1 MRIQFLPQYV
11 HVFQWEGDLA
21 EIVEF
26 CEVETMVPVGTNQRS
41 ANPRVLHLCLPHLEE
56 WISECLDQVC
66 KEEGYDFDLTITQS
80 WINKSEKGATH
91 HAHFHLNS
99 FLSGIFYV
107 TESNASTW
115 MNTKSIWP
123 EPGKNFPSL
132 QGETTQTLAS
142 PLPTEPGWL
151 VIFPS
156 HLVHSVDEH
165 EGEKPRYTLSFNT
178 FPEGVF
184 GQSHDLTEVS
194 FGDVA

>member
-21 EIVEF
+21 PFVDY
-26 CEVETMVPVGTNQRS
+26 CDRMETAPVGTNCRS
-41 ANPRVLHLCLPHLEE
+41 ANTRVLDELQALEE
-56 WISECLDQVC
+56 WITDCLKQVC
-66 KEEGYDFDLTITQS
+66 KEEGYEFDLTITQS
-80 WINKSEKGATH
+80 WFNKSEKGATH

-151 VIFPS
+151 LIFPS
-156 HLVHSVDEH
+156 HLVHSVDAH

-178 FPEGVF
+178 FPVG
-184 GQSHDLTEVS
+184 S
-194 FGDVA
+194 FGDAAMLTELKTDVTA